1 MTNKKTVLLLYP
13 SATEQASG
21 QAMKEALQAQ
31 GSAVI
36 ETVVEH
42 NYAEVLDQL
51 EQDVIPV
58 VVN

>member
-1 MTNKKTVLLLYP
+1 
-13 SATEQASG
+13 
-21 QAMKEALQAQ
+21 MKEALQAQ